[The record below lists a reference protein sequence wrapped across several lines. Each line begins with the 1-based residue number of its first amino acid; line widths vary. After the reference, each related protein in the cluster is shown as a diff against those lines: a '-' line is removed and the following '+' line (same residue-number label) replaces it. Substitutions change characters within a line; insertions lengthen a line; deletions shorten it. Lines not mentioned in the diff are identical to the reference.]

1 MQLIETFRTTRLI
14 ATRLREE
21 DFGELVRMHRDLR
34 FMAALGGLRCEN
46 ETQQFL
52 CKNLD
57 HWSRHG
63 YGLWVFRDQTDGRFV
78 SRGGLRNVYVGGN
91 EEVELAY
98 ALRAEYWGLGL
109 ATEMALAILQV
120 GFQQLGIQDVV
131 CFTLTTNSA
140 SQRVM
145 EKVGF
150 RYERDL
156 VHADLPHVLYRITAF
171 SKK

>member
-1 MQLIETFRTTRLI
+1 MQLIETFRTERLI

-21 DFGELVRMHRDLR
+21 DFGELVCMHRDLR
-34 FMAALGGLRCEN
+34 VMVTLGGLRSEN

-63 YGLWVFRDQTDGRFV
+63 YGLWVFRDQADGRFV

-91 EEVELAY
+91 DEVELAY
-98 ALRAEYWGLGL
+98 ALRSEYWGKGL
-109 ATEMALAILQV
+109 ATEMAEAILQV
-120 GFQQLGIQDVV
+120 GFQHLEMTNVV

-145 EKVGF
+145 KKVGF
-150 RYERDL
+150 KYERDI

-171 SKK
+171 TKK